1 MDVSIIIVNYNTKH
15 LLEDCLSSLYAL
27 TQSIDFEV
35 IVVDNASSD
44 DSETYITRKF
54 PQVKWIN
61 SGGNIGFGRANNLG
75 AKYADG
81 KYLLLLNS
89 DTLLLN
95 NAIKAFYDY
104 AETHSEE
111 QIGALGGWLVDSNHN
126 SNSSYGYFPSPC
138 AEIQYLLQNCILKK
152 KLHHEIEMNVDY
164 IIGADMFVLK
174 KVFEELGGFDSN
186 FFMYYEETDLQYRM
200 AQNGYVR
207 RIIVTPHIVHLE
219 GGSFSIKGLT
229 LSRFIM
235 AQKSYN
241 YYLRK
246 HYKGIKYAVY
256 KTILCLLRLTLFVTT
271 RWTVS
276 EKIKAYYLVLS
287 GK

>member
-61 SGGNIGFGRANNLG
+61 SGENIGFGRANNLG

-81 KYLLLLNS
+81 KYLFLLNS

-111 QIGALGGWLVDSNHN
+111 QIGALGCWLVDSNHN
-126 SNSSYGYFPSPC
+126 LYFDQYFVVGNNNHSYLH
-138 AEIQYLLQNCILKK
+138 QLLVAGCQ
-152 KLHHEIEMNVDY
+152 
-164 IIGADMFVLK
+164 
-174 KVFEELGGFDSN
+174 
-186 FFMYYEETDLQYRM
+186 Q
-200 AQNGYVR
+200 
-207 RIIVTPHIVHLE
+207 
-219 GGSFSIKGLT
+219 
-229 LSRFIM
+229 
-235 AQKSYN
+235 
-241 YYLRK
+241 
-246 HYKGIKYAVY
+246 
-256 KTILCLLRLTLFVTT
+256 
-271 RWTVS
+271 
-276 EKIKAYYLVLS
+276 
-287 GK
+287 